1 MRSTLRL
8 ATLILTVGVVAASAG
23 GDVVINM
30 PPPPRADAG
39 TLTAT
44 GQQVDVGRLAL
55 ARYSRARTGPRDT
68 YLSLPYPDDRYRYR
82 HSYYGFGFFPFGVRH
97 LHFGFHGFGWW

>member
-8 ATLILTVGVVAASAG
+8 ATLILTVGVVAASTG

-39 TLTAT
+39 TLMVT
-44 GQQVDVGRLAL
+44 GQVDVGRLAL
-55 ARYSRARTGPRDT
+55 ARYSRARTGPRGT
-68 YLSLPYPDDRYRYR
+68 YLSLPYPDDTYRPR
-82 HSYYGFGFFPFGVRH
+82 HYYYGFGFFPLGVRH

>member
-8 ATLILTVGVVAASAG
+8 ATLILTVGVVAASTG

-30 PPPPRADAG
+30 PPPPREDAG
-39 TLTAT
+39 TSTAT
-44 GQQVDVGRLAL
+44 GQQVDVGLLAL
-55 ARYSRARTGPRDT
+55 ARYSQARRGPRDT
-68 YLSLPYPDDRYRYR
+68 YLSRPYADDTYRYR
-82 HSYYGFGFFPFGVRH
+82 HSYYGFGFPFGVHH